1 MSRNRFGWSIAGAV
15 ALAAGL
21 AAQEPTQYPQTPTR
35 TPSAQDQK
43 STVTVEGCLVR
54 EQDVPGRK
62 PNVAERAGVMEDYIL
77 TNTKIVKGTA
87 PEQASTAKPGE
98 PVGTSAASPM
108 YDVKGIDD
116 EQLKQLVGKRVH
128 DDPCGL
134 RRVPPE
140 VRSGH
145 LLVETETAVPVT
157 ASGRRQSS
165 VPSPFFYWR
174 DSLAPAEPTRDSSG

>member
-116 EQLKQLVGKRVH
+116 EQLKQLVGKRVQI
-128 DDPCGL
+128 DGSFADTMKSP
-134 RRVPPE
+134 
-140 VRSGH
+140 
-145 LLVETETAVPVT
+145 TAGAAEDLADIRGT
-157 ASGRRQSS
+157 MIRAASGEC
-165 VPSPFFYWR
+165 PPK
-174 DSLAPAEPTRDSSG
+174 